1 MKKWSQWA
9 IPALAGA
16 LLMGVGGVASVH
28 AQDAANPFIGKWKVE
43 WQGEKRS
50 QEADLEITASGGQWQ
65 TMASRKGDPCVGR
78 AAPVEIT
85 SASAEKLEF
94 IIKFSTALQ
103 GCKDSSTLSLAR
115 EADGKVS
122 GMRGEN
128 PLTLTRK

>member
-1 MKKWSQWA
+1 MRKQILW
-9 IPALAGA
+9 
-16 LLMGVGGVASVH
+16 VTSVMWGLSAATAAQ

-43 WQGEKRS
+43 WQGERR
-50 QEADLEITASGGQWQ
+50 QQAADLEITASGGQWK
-65 TMASRKGDPCVGR
+65 TLSSSRSDPCHGL
-78 AAPVEIT
+78 AAPVDIT
-85 SASAEKLEF
+85 STTAEKLEF

-122 GMRGEN
+122 GLRGEN